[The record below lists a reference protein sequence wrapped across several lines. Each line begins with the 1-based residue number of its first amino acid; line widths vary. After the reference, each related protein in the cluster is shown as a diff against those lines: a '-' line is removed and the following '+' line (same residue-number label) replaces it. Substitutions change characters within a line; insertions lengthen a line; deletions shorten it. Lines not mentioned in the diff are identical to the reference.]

1 MSRKIP
7 RSLFEGIDTKLV
19 AAQQAITDRE
29 EQLQAVFDE
38 VEQDFHL
45 LGATAVEDK

>member
-1 MSRKIP
+1 M
-7 RSLFEGIDTKLV
+7 DAKLV

-29 EQLQAVFDE
+29 EMLAKVYDE
-38 VEQDFHL
+38 VEADFHL